1 MSQVSPNSFPKGIIA
16 KGHTEK
22 NFQFR
27 VLSGS
32 ALALIQSQLA
42 NLPTS
47 QRRSASRALF
57 YFECLLWLIKH
68 PPITSALDLRTN
80 AFLSI
85 QRLFYGALYSNCFLA
100 AEVKYSGRQ
109 RLVLYFFKLLAGLS
123 KSTPIKILVHLHFTD
138 SQVRECIAQFESI
151 RIDPVRVAKLTGW
164 HVADRNAGSFRLKMG
179 AVFDVLGPD
188 FTRDLHQESQKHA
201 LAHSHY
207 GNYVNVVSRFD
218 DFVRWYDDDPIDRQP
233 LSPEV
238 LQDPIFVYQL
248 FWSFQRWH
256 FEGYSERSQTQPTE
270 RVLANLQRQWIRI
283 ICWAKS
289 VLVRGGLMCSPLGD
303 VWPEGSKK
311 LTRSLHE
318 VGHHRYA
325 DGEALVSQKLLTQI
339 PLSVTDKEATELLF
353 KRIEGDF
360 NQVVLWARRQIDRI
374 AHRLNAIDQA
384 CDQGDLITLGSRIAS
399 RAYGQPVMAMNS
411 LIRTVK
417 ETHSGFTIIDHAM
430 RGHLVSATGIS
441 FSTAELAANLAMPTK
456 YAIAPIAI
464 WLVAQQPVL
473 TDASLLAC
481 ELFDRNG
488 KRTGFVRTDSGSVL
502 VVKKNRKGKQQEV
515 VLSDDAASVVEL
527 LIQITAP
534 VRSYL
539 KEKGDDAWRRL
550 FIVAGGQGF
559 QEPYTFTSQT
569 SFAKTLRQ
577 KAFVQ
582 AHSAELGDLVTVL
595 SLARIRATAG
605 VLVYLKSLS
614 IEKMAESLGNSK
626 RVAMN
631 HYLPPTIMK
640 FFQERWV
647 RIFQNAVIVHAMK
660 DSPFLLDATDFNSMS
675 ELDRFLEAHAPQ
687 SLPEEPDPL
696 SSSAEQTFDSSD
708 SEIVISI
715 DEGILGVLL
724 SLKLAVEKAGP
735 RVGETAVYWS
745 EFAAKVESHIESDD
759 FADPYIRSC
768 LVKARGVANPQQF
781 EGLVCG

>member
-1 MSQVSPNSFPKGIIA
+1 MNQVSPNSFPQGIIA

-22 NFQFR
+22 NFRFL

-42 NLPTS
+42 NLPPS

-57 YFECLLWLIKH
+57 YFECFLWLIKH
-68 PPITSALDLRTN
+68 PPITSILDFRKN
-80 AFLSI
+80 AFLSS
-85 QRLFYGALYSNCFLA
+85 QRLFYGALYSTCFLA

-123 KSTPIKILVHLHFTD
+123 KSAPIKIFVHSDLTN
-138 SQVRECIAQFESI
+138 SQVRECVTQFESI

-201 LAHSHY
+201 LAHGHY

-218 DFVRWYDDDPIDRQP
+218 DFVCCYDDDPIDRQP

-238 LQDPIFVYQL
+238 LQDPIFVYKL

-289 VLVRGGLMCSPLGD
+289 VLVRGGLMCSPLGE

-325 DGEALVSQKLLTQI
+325 DGKALVSQKLLTQI
-339 PLSVTDKEATELLF
+339 PLSATDKEATELLF
-353 KRIEGDF
+353 KRIKGDF
-360 NQVVLWARRQIDRI
+360 NQVVQWARRQIDRI

-384 CDQGDLITLGSRIAS
+384 CDQGDLITLGSRISS
-399 RAYGQPVMAMNS
+399 RAYGQPGMAMNS

-417 ETHSGFTIIDHAM
+417 ETHNGFTIIDHAM
-430 RGHLVSATGIS
+430 RGHLVSATGSS

-464 WLVAQQPVL
+464 WLVAQHPVL

-515 VLSDDAASVVEL
+515 ALSGDAASVIEL

-631 HYLPPTIMK
+631 HYLPPTIMQ

-675 ELDRFLEAHAPQ
+675 ELDRFLEAHALRP
-687 SLPEEPDPL
+687 LPEEPDPL
-696 SSSAEQTFDSSD
+696 SSSAEQIFDLSD
-708 SEIVISI
+708 SEIVII
-715 DEGILGVLL
+715 Y
-724 SLKLAVEKAGP
+724 
-735 RVGETAVYWS
+735 R
-745 EFAAKVESHIESDD
+745 
-759 FADPYIRSC
+759 
-768 LVKARGVANPQQF
+768 
-781 EGLVCG
+781 